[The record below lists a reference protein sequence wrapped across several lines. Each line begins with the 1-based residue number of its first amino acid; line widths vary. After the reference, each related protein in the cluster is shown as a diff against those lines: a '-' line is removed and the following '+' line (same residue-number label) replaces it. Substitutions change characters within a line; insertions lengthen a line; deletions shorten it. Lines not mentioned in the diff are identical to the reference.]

1 MNSLPPAVRGL
12 SAGLLLACTL
22 TQAQTAPDAGNLLLD
37 VERTQPT
44 PRPAPALPSPKPQG
58 PTDTAEGARV
68 QVGSFRLTGATLV
81 PETDLQAALAAWIGK
96 PSTFADL
103 RRAADAVAEVYRQ
116 RGFLVRAYLPDQ
128 DIRDGAVTIAVLEGR
143 LGAVRVDRPQ
153 AGRHLSDEQVLAY
166 MSARQKIGEPV
177 RPDDVQRAVSL
188 LNEMPGLSASSLL
201 EPGDR
206 AGESRLV
213 VSVQDTPR
221 YAGLAQIDNAGSK
234 ASGAERL
241 TLGGTVNSPLGLG
254 DQVQVL
260 VNTSRGST
268 YGRAAYSLP
277 VGHDGL
283 RVGASASRLHY
294 GYSLSGTR
302 YTGGAGVLG
311 LTLNYPWL
319 RSTAG
324 KLNATFGHDRKRFDN
339 AVAGIALNDKRLNL
353 NTLGL
358 DGEWLDD
365 AFGGGITQFSLGL
378 TLGRLDLGG
387 NAGDLASDQIANGPD
402 RQGRFRKLNASL
414 TRLQRIDR
422 VNTLSAQLSG
432 QFASGNL
439 DSSEKFLASGT
450 SAVRA
455 YSSSEP
461 SGDDGRLLS
470 LEWRRQYG
478 ADLSVALF
486 HDRAWLTR
494 DHTLNVASLSPNRY
508 TLAGSGVGVTWG
520 KPSAVL
526 VRASL
531 AWRHGSNPTRN
542 LATDADGDGTRRN
555 PRLFVSAL
563 KTF

>member
-1 MNSLPPAVRGL
+1 VR
-12 SAGLLLACTL
+12 
-22 TQAQTAPDAGNLLLD
+22 
-37 VERTQPT
+37 V
-44 PRPAPALPSPKPQG
+44 
-58 PTDTAEGARV
+58 
-68 QVGSFRLTGATLV
+68 
-81 PETDLQAALAAWIGK
+81 
-96 PSTFADL
+96 
-103 RRAADAVAEVYRQ
+103 
-116 RGFLVRAYLPDQ
+116 YLPDQ
-128 DIRDGAVTIAVLEGR
+128 DVREGAITIAVLEGR
-143 LGAVRVDRPQ
+143 LGAVRVDHPQ

-166 MSARQKIGEPV
+166 MGARQKIGEPV

-201 EPGDR
+201 EPGDKE
-206 AGESRLV
+206 GESRLV

-302 YTGGAGVLG
+302 YTGGADVLG

-324 KLNATFGHDRKRFDN
+324 KVNATFGHDRKRFDN

-358 DGEWLDD
+358 DGEWFDE

-378 TLGRLDLGG
+378 TLGRLDLGR

-402 RQGRFRKLNASL
+402 RQGRQRQPRFVGEVPRQRHLGGAGLFELGAQRRRRPAAEPGVAPSIRRRSVGGAVPRP
-414 TRLQRIDR
+414 RLADPRPHAQRRQPEPEPLHAGRQRRRRDLGQTQR
-422 VNTLSAQLSG
+422 RAGARQPGLAPRQQPDPQPGHRRRRRRHTAQPAPVRLRAQDLLSG
-432 QFASGNL
+432 
-439 DSSEKFLASGT
+439 
-450 SAVRA
+450 
-455 YSSSEP
+455 P
-461 SGDDGRLLS
+461 P
-470 LEWRRQYG
+470 
-478 ADLSVALF
+478 ALRPA
-486 HDRAWLTR
+486 HPPA
-494 DHTLNVASLSPNRY
+494 P
-508 TLAGSGVGVTWG
+508 G
-520 KPSAVL
+520 
-526 VRASL
+526 
-531 AWRHGSNPTRN
+531 
-542 LATDADGDGTRRN
+542 
-555 PRLFVSAL
+555 
-563 KTF
+563 